1 MKNFLKAGENNVQ
14 KNGQKND
21 QMMLRGAIVTLI
33 GAVILLG
40 PYILRSQDLRELL
53 RGAYVVGWFGL
64 VLGLAMIGVD
74 LLRRLRR

>member
-1 MKNFLKAGENNVQ
+1 
-14 KNGQKND
+14 
-21 QMMLRGAIVTLI
+21 MMLRGAIVTLI

-74 LLRRLRR
+74 LARRFRR

>member
-1 MKNFLKAGENNVQ
+1 MPDTRAMKNSPNAGA
-14 KNGQKND
+14 KPD
-21 QMMLRGAIVTLI
+21 QMLLRGAIVTLI
-33 GAVILLG
+33 GVVILLG

-74 LLRRLRR
+74 LVRRFRR

>member
-1 MKNFLKAGENNVQ
+1 MKITQNTGA
-14 KNGQKND
+14 KND
-21 QMMLRGAIVTLI
+21 QMMLRGGIVTLI

-53 RGAYVVGWFGL
+53 RGAYVVGWFAL

-74 LLRRLRR
+74 LVRRLRR

>member
-1 MKNFLKAGENNVQ
+1 MKNTPNAGT
-14 KNGQKND
+14 KND

-53 RGAYVVGWFGL
+53 RGASVVGWFGL

-74 LLRRLRR
+74 LVRRFRR